1 VKFVCE
7 EFYQNIWIQ
16 KLREVCEFIC
26 YSLHAIQEL
35 LTDKEDVLDETQ
47 QYNTGDTRV
56 YRRCE
61 E

>member
-1 VKFVCE
+1 MDA
-7 EFYQNIWIQ
+7 N
-16 KLREVCEFIC
+16 LREVCEFRC

-35 LTDKEDVLDETQ
+35 LTDKEEVLGETQ
-47 QYNTGDTRV
+47 QDNTGDTRI